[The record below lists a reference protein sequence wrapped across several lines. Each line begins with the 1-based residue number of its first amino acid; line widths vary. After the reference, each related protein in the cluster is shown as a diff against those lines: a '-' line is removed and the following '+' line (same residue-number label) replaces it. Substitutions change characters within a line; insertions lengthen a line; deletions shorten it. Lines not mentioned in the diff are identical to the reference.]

1 MSKGFTDW
9 TDLGI
14 FPLQD
19 VEKDVPIGMRM
30 TMVGGR
36 VAKRPDAGANGGA
49 AVTEYAREDGLGT
62 LGDIHPWLFWQ
73 TADREKRAMGSWSMA
88 WGTVVTDSAS
98 PRYGGTGSVQPLT
111 KDGSRMVSDARYRR
125 LQPAWESCLPV
136 QPEGMMAIVMPS
148 TSETEPDS
156 VMFSADRRLVA
167 AGAGGPGEAGT
178 TIVDMQPDG
187 VLCMGGSFTP
197 GMGGRHAR
205 LQGLLRVIALEKN
218 SAPAL
223 GGSMLNGIA
232 INYGASQQD
241 DILGYGMIYGSALTG
256 GHGPTTGSTHT
267 VSGGPPPPNGGY
279 ASGGGGKSIS
289 NFGAFSPQEHGNRA
303 VGFMAGDASGPIVIG
318 CQKHRLGVDRDGH
331 NMTSAHISYNGYF
344 YKNPSHDGPMMFE
357 GDFPDDVKESAIP
370 TYVHL
375 AYDSK
380 ESHSFVGGSRGGMWR
395 WYTTVPYVNPFRP
408 PTPPTA
414 GTPHGPPTPGRPT
427 TPGTPAAPG
436 GGAPGTPAA
445 PGGGGPSTPGG
456 GGGSPSAPG
465 TPGTPGAPSGP
476 PGPITFPRKGLPY
489 APGHVPNPA
498 NPRGRAITYPRKGL
512 PYAPPTPLPPPPP
525 PPKRAVTHPEGSEPN
540 APATPIYLGEGDV
553 TISEQVGDSSRG
565 RDVGMYGIFHPFNNG
580 FSALTF
586 RPQLWIKGVPNF
598 ERNPELGAAAYIEE
612 EKVRPS
618 ALTVRAWGAQNNSGG
633 WDYLESPADSR
644 ARGGIVNGGI
654 LISPAEFEM
663 EDYLGI
669 NSQEDTDSPT
679 ATTYVTFAPKVAA
692 AFGKPT
698 TVGVLS
704 IGAKTIHQDTATGK
718 LVVSEA
724 TDSLGAT
731 TDIIKL
737 SLDADGFGYAEM
749 QGTGAIKIP
758 SGTTAERPSVA
769 VTSQIRVNTTNTAL
783 EYYAGA
789 AWNSLTPGGGG
800 TVDVVSNVATASILG
815 RVTAGSGDSEELTA
829 TQVRTL
835 INVANGADVSPV
847 ASVNAQTGV
856 VVLDA
861 DDIANG
867 AGSFFM
873 TVAHKTMADAIDV
886 IADQRMVGNISG
898 LGGAPSAMT
907 PAQVQTMNGFP
918 VVSSGAGTPS
928 STPATIGDEY
938 WDSTNNLWYK
948 AKGTASAADW
958 KLVDSCM
965 ASGFFTFNGTS
976 NPTLENAK
984 NLTLIRNGATGTY
997 QAAIPAG
1004 LPNTDAAGKD
1014 YAVSITYYDATGSG
1028 AGLRFIHPTTKTAT
1042 VFNFLIRDNIGA
1054 LTDAA
1059 DTVEIH
1065 VHAIDL

>member
-1 MSKGFTDW
+1 
-9 TDLGI
+9 
-14 FPLQD
+14 
-19 VEKDVPIGMRM
+19 
-30 TMVGGR
+30 
-36 VAKRPDAGANGGA
+36 
-49 AVTEYAREDGLGT
+49 
-62 LGDIHPWLFWQ
+62 
-73 TADREKRAMGSWSMA
+73 
-88 WGTVVTDSAS
+88 
-98 PRYGGTGSVQPLT
+98 
-111 KDGSRMVSDARYRR
+111 
-125 LQPAWESCLPV
+125 
-136 QPEGMMAIVMPS
+136 
-148 TSETEPDS
+148 
-156 VMFSADRRLVA
+156 
-167 AGAGGPGEAGT
+167 
-178 TIVDMQPDG
+178 
-187 VLCMGGSFTP
+187 
-197 GMGGRHAR
+197 
-205 LQGLLRVIALEKN
+205 
-218 SAPAL
+218 
-223 GGSMLNGIA
+223 
-232 INYGASQQD
+232 
-241 DILGYGMIYGSALTG
+241 
-256 GHGPTTGSTHT
+256 
-267 VSGGPPPPNGGY
+267 
-279 ASGGGGKSIS
+279 
-289 NFGAFSPQEHGNRA
+289 
-303 VGFMAGDASGPIVIG
+303 
-318 CQKHRLGVDRDGH
+318 
-331 NMTSAHISYNGYF
+331 
-344 YKNPSHDGPMMFE
+344 
-357 GDFPDDVKESAIP
+357 
-370 TYVHL
+370 
-375 AYDSK
+375 
-380 ESHSFVGGSRGGMWR
+380 
-395 WYTTVPYVNPFRP
+395 
-408 PTPPTA
+408 
-414 GTPHGPPTPGRPT
+414 
-427 TPGTPAAPG
+427 
-436 GGAPGTPAA
+436 
-445 PGGGGPSTPGG
+445 
-456 GGGSPSAPG
+456 
-465 TPGTPGAPSGP
+465 
-476 PGPITFPRKGLPY
+476 
-489 APGHVPNPA
+489 
-498 NPRGRAITYPRKGL
+498 
-512 PYAPPTPLPPPPP
+512 
-525 PPKRAVTHPEGSEPN
+525 
-540 APATPIYLGEGDV
+540 
-553 TISEQVGDSSRG
+553 
-565 RDVGMYGIFHPFNNG
+565 MYGIFHPFNNG

-769 VTSQIRVNTTNTAL
+769 AAGMFRLNSSSGLL
-783 EYYAGA
+783 EYYDSSWLPAGTGYIPIDAVPTIGEMQTGTGTTVGGMTPALSRAGWLIKEA
-789 AWNSLTPGGGG
+789 AAPSVAPPSSGMIHYDSTTGDIHFADGTATVNDWRLAFTADKGSRDFRLDDNEKLLLGDTDQLQIYSDGTHSWFQSVAGSTIKVSTASFSVLNTAQTEQMMYALAGGAVNLYYAGLSKLQTVTGGVSITGDLTLTG
-800 TVDVVSNVATASILG
+800 TVDGRDVATDGTKLDGIA
-815 RVTAGSGDSEELTA
+815 A
-829 TQVRTL
+829 
-835 INVANGADVSPV
+835 GADVSPV

-856 VVLDA
+856 VVLDM
-861 DDIANG
+861 DDVLDGTNRFG
-867 AGSFFM
+867 M
-873 TVAHKTMADAIDV
+873 NLAHKTMADNIDS
-886 IADQRMVGNISG
+886 ISDQRMVGNISG

-907 PAQVQTMNGFP
+907 AAQVQTMNGFP

-1028 AGLRFIHPTTKTAT
+1028 AGLRFIHPTTKTPT
-1042 VFNFLIRDNIGA
+1042 VFNFLIRDNLGA